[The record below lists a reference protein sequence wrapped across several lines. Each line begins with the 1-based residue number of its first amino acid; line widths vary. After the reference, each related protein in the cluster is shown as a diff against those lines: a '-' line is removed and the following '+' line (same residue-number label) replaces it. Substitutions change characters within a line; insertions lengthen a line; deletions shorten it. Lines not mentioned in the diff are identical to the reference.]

1 MQQKIICA
9 YILNTFIHQEETG
22 GQIFVKKI
30 IPEKCVFYGPCMLPA
45 INKD

>member
-22 GQIFVKKI
+22 GQIFVKNNTRK
-30 IPEKCVFYGPCMLPA
+30 ECVLWAMHAACY
-45 INKD
+45 K